1 MTTTF
6 ERSKIF
12 IGKTKGDEH
21 MQKLTPKAI
30 RINMGLSRTEMVYEL
45 NKHGVTITERML
57 TDRENGV
64 VDWSALEIIG
74 IMDIAKIDDYH
85 VIDLA

>member
-1 MTTTF
+1 
-6 ERSKIF
+6 
-12 IGKTKGDEH
+12 

-74 IMDIAKIDDYH
+74 IMGIAKIDDYH